1 MPYPEMNRERTRTD
15 MEQTRTDMGQTWN
28 RHGHRHGQTW
38 DRHGTDTDTDT
49 VVHRTVHCPTS
60 TVPPSKQCK
69 LVTFGETLET
79 AIFAKDL
86 YYRLADS
93 GPYPQILD

>member
-1 MPYPEMNRERTRTD
+1 MPYPEMNREWTRTD
-15 MEQTRTDMGQTWN
+15 MEQTRADTG
-28 RHGHRHGQTW
+28 RHGQTW